1 MYWSNR
7 IRDGWTPWHEL
18 RRLQSGLLEMPG
30 RRQRPGSPPVN
41 VWIGEEGALVRAEI
55 PGLDPEGIELSVQG
69 DTLRLRGE
77 RPAEELSEGEVRQ
90 RSERD
95 LRTFARRIQLPF
107 EVSSEGVEA
116 SYRRG
121 VLEVRLPRSPRDQ
134 PRKIAVSVS

>member
-7 IRDGWTPWHEL
+7 IRDDWNPWREL
-18 RRLQSGLLEMPG
+18 RRLQSGLLERPG
-30 RRQRPGSPPVN
+30 RRQRPGFPPVN

-55 PGLDPEGIELSVQG
+55 PGLVPEEIELSVQG

-77 RPAEELSEGEVRQ
+77 RPAEEVGEGEVRQ

-95 LRTFARRIQLPF
+95 LRAFARRVQLPF
-107 EVSSEGVEA
+107 EVSPEGVEA

-121 VLEVRLPRSPRDQ
+121 VLEVRLPRSPEDQ
-134 PRKIAVSVS
+134 PRKIAVRAS